1 MDDDF
6 PETLVVVGCR
16 PPVLPAER
24 GHTPR
29 HRAGHKMLHQSSLLR
44 LAKAALPHA
53 LQYNTFQA
61 LAGTAPY
68 VFINLIVIN

>member
-6 PETLVVVGCR
+6 PEALVVVGCR
-16 PPVLPAER
+16 LPVHPAGR
-24 GHTPR
+24 GRTPR
-29 HRAGHKMLHQSSLLR
+29 HRAGHKMLHQSGLLR

-53 LQYNTFQA
+53 LQYNTFQT
-61 LAGTAPY
+61 LAGTVPY